1 MEVSPYLLNS
11 RLARFIFWQV
21 HQWSPQATCIWF
33 IHTHSL
39 PVGTIGQNPS
49 PTNVTAKQ
57 GAPTSAAPWVDLV
70 RALVH
75 IRSVCWHNLGAG
87 DRWPGRGRWNSF
99 PVWHV
104 LVDFQYFF
112 FFSGLKWLRNLGM
125 ENCWRRGWV
134 WGFLRLGSGLSSKCV
149 SLIIFPLSP
158 VPPDLIMLLL
168 LMMTRPFIST

>member
-1 MEVSPYLLNS
+1 MARPGAMEQFSC
-11 RLARFIFWQV
+11 LA
-21 HQWSPQATCIWF
+21 C
-33 IHTHSL
+33 
-39 PVGTIGQNPS
+39 
-49 PTNVTAKQ
+49 
-57 GAPTSAAPWVDLV
+57 
-70 RALVH
+70 
-75 IRSVCWHNLGAG
+75 AG
-87 DRWPGRGRWNSF
+87 GF
-99 PVWHV
+99 PV
-104 LVDFQYFF
+104 FF